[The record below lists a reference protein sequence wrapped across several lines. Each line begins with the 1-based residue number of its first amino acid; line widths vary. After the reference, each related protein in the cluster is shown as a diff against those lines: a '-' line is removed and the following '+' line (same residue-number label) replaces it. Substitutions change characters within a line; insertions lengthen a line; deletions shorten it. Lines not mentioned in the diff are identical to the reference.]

1 MNEISKFCKLGD
13 YTRAMNEQ
21 KTNRLPT
28 LKDIAS
34 ETGFSVTAVS
44 HALKDMSD
52 ISPSTKKIIQDC
64 ANRLGYIANAS
75 ATSLRTGKTN
85 TVAIILGDLSNPHFS
100 FIAKEL
106 ERQFEQNGYS
116 AFFMHS
122 NEQQDIERKSIVAA
136 CSRNV
141 DGIILCPT
149 QTPYSC
155 DNINFIKSLNIPC
168 VIIGRHFE
176 DIDIDCVVSDDFKA
190 GQLAADHLIS
200 QKHTSIL
207 YVNTPIYN
215 SSSHERLNGFK
226 DVCQGKRVNDI
237 KEIVFDDYGDY
248 FKTILEE
255 IEHNKYTAVVAFNDI
270 IAWDIMLQLR
280 RTGKSVPEDLSL
292 IGFDNL
298 HTLLPLPFEL
308 TSISSSKTSMTTKA
322 AELLLKRMQN
332 PELPTEKVI
341 LDVSLFDRETVK
353 EKV

>member
-1 MNEISKFCKLGD
+1 
-13 YTRAMNEQ
+13 MNEQ
-21 KTNRLPT
+21 KPNRLPT

-52 ISPSTKKIIQDC
+52 ISPRTKKIIQDC

-136 CSRNV
+136 CNRNV

-155 DNINFIKSLNIPC
+155 DNINFIKSLHIPC
-168 VIIGRHFE
+168 VVIGRHFKE
-176 DIDIDCVVSDDFKA
+176 IDMDYVISDDFKA
-190 GQLAADHLIS
+190 GQIAAEHLIEKNHS
-200 QKHTSIL
+200 SIL
-207 YVNTPIYN
+207 YINTPIYN
-215 SSSHERLNGFK
+215 SSSHERLQGFK
-226 DVCQGKRVNDI
+226 DICQKHKNVKVI
-237 KEIVFDDYGDY
+237 EIEFDDYAKY
-248 FKTILEE
+248 FDKIQKS
-255 IEHNKYTAVVAFNDI
+255 IETHNCTAIVAFNDI
-270 IAWDIMLQLR
+270 IAWDVMLHLGD
-280 RTGKSVPEDLSL
+280 TEKKVPDDLSL
-292 IGFDNL
+292 ISFDNL
-298 HTLLPLPFEL
+298 HSLLPLPFKL
-308 TSISSSKTSMTTKA
+308 TSIGSSKTSMTTKA
-322 AELLLKRMQN
+322 AELLLRRMQN
-332 PELPTEKVI
+332 PSLPTERVV
-341 LDVSLFDRETVK
+341 LDVTLFDRKTVIAL
-353 EKV
+353 